1 MKQIKL
7 FLATLA
13 LVAVFSANAQDKNNP
28 WSIGLGVNS
37 VDIRTP
43 EDFGE
48 FIQDWPGVRD
58 INVLPALSRIAVG
71 RYLNY
76 GLSLE
81 VSGSLNKVEKGFGY
95 KYGKLVD
102 GKNVSTD
109 EKVDDTFLAVDGRL
123 KYALNELIGDM
134 GWFDPYLQAGVG
146 YSKIGD
152 LDDFK
157 VMGGAGFNTWFN
169 ENIGLNFQTVYAH
182 NFESTATD
190 YFQHSVG
197 LVFKFGGTD
206 SDGDGIFDSDDACP
220 QVAGIAK
227 FNGCPDTDGDGIVD
241 SKDACPEVAGL
252 AQLNGCPDTDGDGIA
267 DKNDACPKV
276 KGSKANRGCPDT
288 DGDGIIDKDDKCPK
302 EAGTR
307 ANKGCPVKDAD
318 GDGVVDAKDKCPKVA
333 GPASNNGC
341 PQVTKEE
348 VATLNSL
355 FKSVFFKTG
364 KYTFMP
370 ATYEILNSA
379 AKIIVKYPTAK
390 FTVSGYTDS
399 VGNNSRNLTLS
410 QQRANAVKDYL
421 VSKGVSSAN
430 LTARGYGESNPI
442 ASNKTKAGRAKNR
455 RVVIQLVR

>member
-1 MKQIKL
+1 MKQVKL
-7 FLATLA
+7 FMAALA

-28 WSIGLGVNS
+28 WSIGLGVNV
-37 VDIRTP
+37 VDVRHYTTDMGVNFKDYIGP
-43 EDFGE
+43 H
-48 FIQDWPGVRD
+48 DWN
-58 INVLPALSRIAVG
+58 ILPALSRITVG
-71 RYLNY
+71 RYLDS
-76 GLSLE
+76 GLSLQLA
-81 VSGSLNKVEKGFGY
+81 GSLNKITSLIDKDDSDRTYYSIDAMLNYDLNNLFGE
-95 KYGKLVD
+95 
-102 GKNVSTD
+102 T
-109 EKVDDTFLAVDGRL
+109 
-123 KYALNELIGDM
+123 
-134 GWFDPYLQAGVG
+134 GWFDPYIGLGADFHSLADIDNSAGTGTGLGVG
-146 YSKIGD
+146 GEW
-152 LDDFK
+152 
-157 VMGGAGFNTWFN
+157 GFNVWFN
-169 ENIGLNFQTVYAH
+169 ENIGLNFNSAYKHQFKPQGADV
-182 NFESTATD
+182 
-190 YFQHSVG
+190 FQHYVG

-252 AQLNGCPDTDGDGIA
+252 TQLNGCPDTDGDGIA

-276 KGSKANRGCPDT
+276 KGSKANKGCPDT

-302 EAGTR
+302 EAGSK
-307 ANKGCPVKDAD
+307 ANQGCPVKDAD
-318 GDGVVDAKDKCPKVA
+318 GDGVEDAKDKCPKIA

-341 PQVTKEE
+341 PQVSKEDT
-348 VATLNSL
+348 ANLNNL

-399 VGNNSRNLTLS
+399 VGNNARNLTLS
-410 QQRANAVKDYL
+410 QQRANAVRDYL

-430 LTARGYGESNPI
+430 LTAKGYGESNPI

-455 RVVIQLVR
+455 RVVIQLVK